1 MNETDVASY
10 VDDNTSN
17 VVGNNIKDVMI
28 NLHTHADTLPVV
40 IK

>member
-17 VVGNNIKDVMI
+17 VVGNNIKRCHDQF
-28 NLHTHADTLPVV
+28 TYTR
-40 IK
+40 